1 MPVPIDSW
9 ELRQGLALIFH
20 SLSGFGSRG
29 HWDKSTERG
38 THPEGA
44 PFPQL
49 QLFQVQNPR
58 RFYFLME
65 FWAGF

>member
-29 HWDKSTERG
+29 RWDKSMERG
-38 THPEGA
+38 ARILKVLSSLSSRSFRCRIPGD
-44 PFPQL
+44 FI
-49 QLFQVQNPR
+49 FS
-58 RFYFLME
+58 
-65 FWAGF
+65 